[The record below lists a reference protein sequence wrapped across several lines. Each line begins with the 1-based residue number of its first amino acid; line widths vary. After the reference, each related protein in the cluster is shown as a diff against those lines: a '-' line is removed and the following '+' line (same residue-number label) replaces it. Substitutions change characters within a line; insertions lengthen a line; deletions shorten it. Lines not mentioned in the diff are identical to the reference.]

1 MPYLTVATTTERK
14 EKGRSGLRRN
24 ALICSNLRL
33 LLTGDYSFGFCWA
46 PTAVTAG
53 AKDETP
59 TLLSAERGASGS

>member
-1 MPYLTVATTTERK
+1 MPYLAGARTPECK
-14 EKGRSGLRRN
+14 QKGRSGFRRN

-33 LLTGDYSFGFCWA
+33 FLTCDYSFGFCWA